1 MQKLVIIEEGFESE
15 IEPRKTEGREHLS
28 FSQSAILVNAD
39 PDNNSNIDT
48 GDDLSGLKDENS
60 NHQILNDIEIQEETA
75 LLIESI
81 MHPADNDAEP
91 EIFEN
96 SDH

>member
-1 MQKLVIIEEGFESE
+1 MVIIEEGFESE
-15 IEPRKTEGREHLS
+15 IEPRKTEGRDHLS

-48 GDDLSGLKDENS
+48 GDDLSGLKEDNS
-60 NHQILNDIEIQEETA
+60 NLLKDIEIQEETA